1 MHLTCNTASLPAVQK
16 VLSLASRVLAKLE
29 GGAVLDADDAALE
42 VGQRRA
48 DRALPAPARVTVL
61 SFT

>member
-1 MHLTCNTASLPAVQK
+1 VQK

-42 VGQRRA
+42 VRA
-48 DRALPAPARVTVL
+48 AARGSRAVSAGSLTVL
-61 SFT
+61 STT